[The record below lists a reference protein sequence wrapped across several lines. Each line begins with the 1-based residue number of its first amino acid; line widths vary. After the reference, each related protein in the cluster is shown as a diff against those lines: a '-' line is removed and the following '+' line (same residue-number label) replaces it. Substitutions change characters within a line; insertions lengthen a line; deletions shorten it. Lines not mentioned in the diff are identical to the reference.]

1 MNSISPES
9 AHPDRS
15 KIASLAEVAESV
27 PDGATVALGGLSMNS
42 APMAFVRELVRLR
55 KRDLSVVAIVAGMS
69 VDWLAAAGCAKRVI
83 TGLVSFEGFGLAPNF
98 RRSAQIGEAPGGLVM
113 EEYSEHLL
121 ICRLQAQSQKLPF
134 VPSRAAL
141 GTDVLALHADAGTL
155 RQEVDPVTA
164 QPYVACTPL
173 AVDVAVVQVH
183 EADALG
189 NARVNPKLI
198 WMDNEIVN
206 AAERTIVCAERIVDT
221 EAFVAEPHRT
231 TYPRF
236 MVDAVCEAPFGAF
249 PTSCF
254 PDYGHYEPFFA
265 EYAAAARSPE
275 EFEAFFAERVVGPE
289 SWTAFLDAN
298 GGPKALMDIRGG
310 GAVGPSGAG
319 AAVASPAGAA
329 KSGGDARP
337 AAVAEEVGR

>member
-1 MNSISPES
+1 
-9 AHPDRS
+9 
-15 KIASLAEVAESV
+15 
-27 PDGATVALGGLSMNS
+27 MNS

-55 KRDLSVVAIVAGMS
+55 KRDLTVVAIVAGMS
-69 VDWLAAAGCAKRVI
+69 VDWLAAAGCARRVI

-98 RRSAQIGEAPGGLVM
+98 RRAAQIGEAADGGLVM

-134 VPSRAAL
+134 VPTRAGL
-141 GTDVLALHADAGTL
+141 GTDVLALHAESGTL
-155 RQEVDPVTA
+155 RSEVDPVTGR
-164 QPYVACTPL
+164 PYVACTPL

-183 EADALG
+183 EADACG

-206 AAERTIVCAERIVDT
+206 AAERTVVCAERIVDT
-221 EAFVAEPHRT
+221 DAFVAEPHRT

-265 EYAAAARSPE
+265 EYAAAAGSPE
-275 EFEAFFAERVVGPE
+275 DFKAFFAERVVAPE

-298 GGPKALMDIRGG
+298 GGARALMAVTRSRG
-310 GAVGPSGAG
+310 GAVSGGSGAEAAG
-319 AAVASPAGAA
+319 ASAAAGTQASAGGAGRTAEPPPPAGE
-329 KSGGDARP
+329 
-337 AAVAEEVGR
+337 VAGR